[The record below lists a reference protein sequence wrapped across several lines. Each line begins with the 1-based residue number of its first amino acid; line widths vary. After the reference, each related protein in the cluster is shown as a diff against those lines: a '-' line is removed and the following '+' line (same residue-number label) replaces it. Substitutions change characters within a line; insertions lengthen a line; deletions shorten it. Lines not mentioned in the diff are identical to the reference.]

1 VKNRIKGLSGLRIR
15 LGLPTL
21 TFLFALLFGGVVA
34 FAQAPTV
41 PDLTGTYEGI
51 VKVPDQPEGKVSI
64 ELKTEGGKI
73 SGRAIH
79 GQRIIEVTEA
89 KFENGTL
96 TLKFGKDHMFIAKVD
111 GDKLVGEVTDG
122 TQKIPLELKKLTP
135 AATAAPATAPAAAA
149 PAAAAPA
156 GAAPAG
162 AAFNLNGQWD
172 GVADANGQP
181 FPFLLTLKVDGEN
194 VTGSSSSQLGDASV
208 KSGSWKDGKLSFQ
221 LEGQNGVI
229 SMSAT
234 VIDGKLSGE
243 YDYAGQL
250 QGRWV
255 AVKKN

>member
-1 VKNRIKGLSGLRIR
+1 MKNRIEGLGGSR
-15 LGLPTL
+15 LAVLAI
-21 TFLFALLFGGVVA
+21 TFLLGSVVA
-34 FAQAPTV
+34 FAQGATA

-64 ELKTEGGKI
+64 ELKSEGGKI

-79 GQRIIEVTEA
+79 GQRIIELTEA

-96 TLKFGKDHMFIAKVD
+96 TLKFDKDHMFIAKVD
-111 GDKLVGEVTDG
+111 GDKLVGEVTNG
-122 TQKIPLELKKLTP
+122 TQKIPLELKKVTP
-135 AATAAPATAPAAAA
+135 AAT
-149 PAAAAPA
+149 
-156 GAAPAG
+156 

-221 LEGQNGVI
+221 LDGQNGVI

-243 YDYAGQL
+243 FDYAGQL